1 MSTPM
6 SANPNLV
13 NQVATTTDTS
23 VVDSTTGGGTQYL
36 VPSEAPVV
44 TSNSHPVV
52 SRADQGL
59 WDYTS
64 GAYVSIQNTTIGT
77 TAVPKNGQ

>member
-1 MSTPM
+1 MSTVIP
-6 SANPNLV
+6 ANPNYV
-13 NQVATTTDTS
+13 NSGGSGTDTS
-23 VVDSTTGGGTQYL
+23 IVDSTTGGGTQYL
-36 VPSEAPVV
+36 VPSEAPTV

-77 TAVPKNGQ
+77 TACPKNGQ